1 MGANS
6 DGALAWGQH
15 IIKLSYHNV
24 HIMSP
29 DLSKHTIAMKEEI
42 LRAFKQPIE
51 DPNAVQ
57 LYTCYAALALSKQLD
72 ALTTTDDEHFT
83 THLEACTIY
92 MSVILNYMK
101 LKDIQL
107 VPKRLLLIPIKKFL
121 GDSCSMPRKEFL
133 EVGNLMKSVLEKV
146 YPLNAVDHEQH
157 WEEIGK
163 HMIYGDASYDIEEDA
178 KHVPVDKKELRKLNM
193 SLMSPK
199 FDFKLMDYKASLCCF
214 YGIQRDKFGKDC
226 NSCVHDATKK
236 QLFQSH
242 ALSFMVRSNAASI
255 LATACLE
262 LPLLSEYVAKYKD
275 ALEKRNFTFTSTV
288 NEANQTK
295 NSFASLAEEI
305 TFVLNLLSTPDI
317 FEPLSLE
324 VIEKLS
330 LLSMSCL
337 VCALNTAQICSL
349 SGITTVLP
357 KSNSNSNVSGLNES
371 TVSTPTREVD
381 SLLEQHALCIVEKC
395 IELFDCTYSILKSSY
410 RIFPSAVENHF
421 FLGAWVLFTGL
432 HSCLNK
438 EEKTKT
444 ATTPATT
451 SSPNKL
457 TRGLSQKLLLNFNNL
472 FVSLCSHAL
481 NIFDVLVSDASFMY
495 SSDKIST
502 LDPVNVPFREDITL
516 NILEASL
523 NPINRIDVLLS
534 QMPFMQFLLN
544 LAFLSYKKSLL
555 VKKLSKSTPSSVSKQ
570 AYFLEE
576 LSDESVIEEDEDSEP
591 ILGQW
596 FEETIANLS
605 EDTAKKSQ
613 DEKSAGP
620 KERERDTSS
629 SGCKKY
635 FGTQILDKAEPVQY
649 TLLATQI
656 IKSLMKNFSPTLVPV
671 LIQYEADYY
680 STQTVTLAAFINSLD
695 RDLWTNEP
703 EAKAKDSSPTND
715 DEKASVESLFSE
727 DFYLSHTL
735 KTYVDYLMT
744 MRIIKGNQEAQFLA
758 QLNVLPSDSGPWPL
772 VNYRR
777 ALCIL
782 LQSLLLKDN
791 DSKQV
796 DILLILR
803 RVISTLTNNALAK
816 YTAPNAA
823 VEIED
828 LNFEHALFLL
838 YIFHLLDLMYRKAIF
853 LELASSIVQVGQ
865 AMDFSVE
872 TVNESQLFSIC
883 RLLQLFDYMLKHL
896 YDPPPRV
903 LQLMNDFLLNHDILK
918 TYQSSSPRHVS
929 PCINEDLLKLSA
941 EYSPDHFVQY
951 GFKTAP
957 KVESKFYVL
966 AVDTT
971 GPKET
976 PKLDGL
982 ACSFLLGNSGKV
994 AYKDII
1000 DSLLFLTEVNE
1011 LLNPI
1016 IRENETK
1023 RSSHTLA
1030 IEYCFSFAWKLL
1042 MALPPS
1048 VDHLTEV
1055 TRPHYKAVD
1064 NLSTLY
1070 YLIWGARAALPN
1082 YHRWLCELTRRVSED
1097 AHKEMYAAILN
1108 QFAVQFNSA
1117 KFIFEVARTIVP
1129 EFTNFEA
1136 DKTGNANCLNLILPA
1151 NTFPPLNKII
1161 LLDGIFHRLQASMVF
1176 VQQTVDASKSSKT
1189 SSSSLSD
1196 SSGGS
1201 KFSTDSSS
1209 SIESFVSSPA
1219 SQTSSSESLYARPLA
1234 KDNEENTE
1242 AGLLEKLIAQNGF
1255 LAVATSLF
1263 QRIFLLSS
1271 STILHDIKEN
1281 APSQSTIPMTEND
1294 LLALRN
1300 IIPVATNRHTARYL
1314 NQLSPEFYTKLTE
1327 PVKKVLETWSGVEI
1341 FKPRESK
1348 SYSHVEQVF
1357 EDNIA
1362 AQIQLHV
1369 SQIPNLGAGYKIIP
1383 SLKYF
1388 LHTLIT
1394 FIGEFAL
1401 ACPAENFT
1409 KTLKEDIISLFLPLS
1424 YDACSGQLEQVSKL
1438 YIERVATN
1446 VTKEGHQYHSHLIY
1460 AKHLYRLIVNR
1471 AYETKSNISAIID
1484 EQIFLYSLDW
1494 FRSMVLVS
1502 EPSKLMALGR
1512 FFLTEQDNDI
1522 LSIAFS
1528 INSPAFA
1535 NKPTYIH
1542 RVILFL
1548 NQIFNLAEDIPNER
1562 TIYELCFSICHL
1574 TLDSDN
1580 CGPFL
1585 KQIMTNFPVKSKD
1598 SEETGKLAPLGA
1610 QTTPIITLGISSSNS
1625 ATTVATNETED
1636 KKNDNTENAVTPAVP
1651 STSET
1656 SVNTHIVGDDSSE
1669 NVKFLRNMVHYMIK
1683 YKLHDEALC
1692 LLENLIPLTQLTNKD
1707 PQTIQFPELIS
1718 LLSKLA
1724 DFVDGRGHQLLFE
1737 ASVKWLESIKASLT
1751 ADPGFKSIALGN
1763 DAELNSVI
1771 LDNISYLL
1779 IYMSEFIVAL
1789 FPKGM
1794 SKSLTEY
1801 VGESEAFPPPLDLDI
1816 EWNDDVTHEDD
1827 EDSGGDESDED
1838 SLCNKLCTYTI
1849 TQKEFMNQHWYH
1861 CHTCKM
1867 IDGVGVCSVC
1877 AQVCHKNHDI
1887 TYSKFGNFFCDCGAK
1902 ENGQCMALTKR
1913 NPQENSAAITSNS
1926 LSHQETSTIPSSLRQ
1941 RSSFEPILN
1950 NPHYLCYDE
1959 NYYGYNQIKIDNLRE
1974 KLEPISPNIL
1984 NKIWDILPH
1993 ILEVFRE
2000 MKPALKAGIAKTSP
2014 VGVFDRVSHVMFQ
2027 LQNMQHKFVENT
2039 DNLMVP
2045 VMGSQEGAFENVR
2058 MNLNGDQGQIIRQ
2071 LISNNSIR
2079 RTCMCILSSPQSKR
2093 QHLVAVSHEKGK
2105 ITLLQL
2111 SGLLKQI
2118 DSSKRKLTLIKLASV
2133 SLPITILSVEANPSN
2148 EELLAVCGL
2157 KECIVFSFTSGMS
2170 QATDTITINPHCET
2184 SNYIIKALWIPGR
2197 QSTLAIVTALNI
2209 KIYQL
2214 DKDVTHPYLY
2224 FVLPNGKVRDATFVC
2239 EDNGACA
2246 ILIMSSIGVI
2256 YTQNLHEVMPYS
2268 SENSAEQQFYVT
2280 QTMNTLLDDIADDL
2294 GAMNCGGVSIY
2305 FSHTLR
2311 LLFFSYSNGKSYLAP
2326 IPQGQPVET
2335 AVSQPTLL
2343 IIGSAR
2349 LAGTPISKGNGQ
2361 PLYQW
2366 MEVPNHPGLIFAM
2379 MQCNTPVALTIKPH
2393 IVKVQEI
2400 KLHPFGSKS
2409 KFLDMVAIKHNSRTT
2424 LILLC
2429 EDGSLRIYNDNPAET
2444 NFWLGPELKATSNH
2458 TIPKPLKRKKTT
2470 KSAKSTGTS
2479 PIFPVDFF
2487 EHCTLLS
2494 DVEFGGKDLLQLYN
2508 AAQVKTRFNT
2518 TGLYVV
2524 ISKAVP
2530 PISIEIKNN
2539 DSSMVITGLRVLV
2552 GSHDPTKTPRF
2563 IEVFNR
2569 NITVSSQRNRW
2580 YNIPL
2585 TREESLQSDKSFT
2598 LKFGCSGDIHGIQ
2611 VIDSITVYGKS
2622 KDQFGW
2628 PDEAEDVTSINTNAI
2643 VPTAAN
2649 DSNSFLL
2656 KMNRVEKVMGNILH
2670 IIDVTL
2676 KLKSQLSPV
2685 DETPDS
2691 HMTQL
2696 MEQISKHASETM
2708 IMPVSASLVLRAK
2721 SLLSCVHTSR
2731 VAYYNFM
2738 DENMLVYAY
2747 DRLNAYNLDQSLDI
2761 DSEEFFRVLLMIRSI
2776 AIHRMHNLSLYG
2788 NCIPGDTIQRGTKVC
2803 VQQLLD
2809 AMWYFLKVRPKNPAI
2824 SSVVV
2829 KDLTHVESVIHAM
2842 VDVLQQ
2848 LLMSDN
2854 VDDVVSL
2861 VSTAYSNLLLTQDVQ
2876 LSSTAK
2882 QAIIRVLRPRF
2893 KKRRVFIPTP
2903 PVTTQSVTPS
2913 VPVTQQ
2919 PPPPPPEEEQGLAHY
2934 DIDAVEPIGLLNP
2947 SNVEALI
2954 NAGNLPP
2961 LIDIP
2966 PDADD
2971 EAMVELAIALSLQE
2985 VQQELSQVNSAFLQD
3000 LRDDNQQ
3007 RRSAVQAELQ
3017 SMNESLQALSS
3028 QSLNRSGVS
3037 TLHNYSHYSDTTA
3050 SPGGSD
3056 DDEGSTA
3063 ATDGSTLRTS
3073 PAEQVGSAGSESGGS
3088 GADSIT
3094 GEQNVSGRS
3103 SAYGDTPQEQQTAQ
3117 TTKGETGTV
3126 GGPSASVTTLVA
3138 TDTDPDN
3145 EPENETI
3152 VKKLHTWRIAILNK
3166 FLDLI
3171 PKLKDYSGVQ
3181 VIPFLQVVL
3190 MLASDLDCEDAQDKA
3205 VLDEFI
3211 TRCISE
3217 VSDMV
3222 LTQDLDM
3229 LSDIVTPSMKN
3240 ERESLLVLLRFLS
3253 VLMMRSKNKSGN
3265 DTAMMTA
3272 AKLYKQGFLALS
3284 KHQLSDLL
3292 RYWRE
3297 KESEEKDTPVKTVL
3311 KPRSMQPLPD
3321 FTPFFLKTYVKN
3333 HTNDIFESYPDLLT
3347 EILVRLTYQILKH
3360 TNAHNALDSS
3370 KNSWYYLLCEY
3381 MMIQH
3386 TQIRRQVRK
3395 LLLFICSTKEKYR
3408 RYRDFHALES
3418 HMKAIREI
3426 ISRNHRGY
3434 EDTVELVEHLKGCA
3448 DVSSNRV
3455 ANWQRYCISD
3465 PTVLEFFFKYSIGL
3479 DEPIAHFILN
3489 LILAAIL
3496 DEKDKDALT
3505 REKAAAAANNIN
3517 IKDKEGIV
3525 QITVVSAAALPST
3538 SAATTSTAKDGTES
3552 STDPILSVDLVKQVH
3567 KVIGIEVL
3575 WAFIKTF
3582 LLESNNVSIRW
3593 QCHSLAIALY
3603 QNCDKMDQENML
3615 DLLWSLWP
3623 SLHGYGRKAAQFTD
3637 ILSFFTMQYIGDDNN
3652 DAERSLEFVTNAVE
3666 SLRKTNKLLA
3676 NHPNNYVY
3684 SQLSK
3689 FMELEGFYLET
3700 SPCPVCNN
3708 PEISFSNI
3716 KLSAVK
3722 IDSKFTTNTQ
3732 IVKLVGSH
3740 TISKIS
3746 LRIADL
3752 KRTKM
3757 VKTINIFYNNKSV
3770 QAVIELKNRTTN
3782 WNKAKRVTL
3791 ESGQTEVK
3799 IEFPLPIVACNLMIE
3814 YHEFFENMQANS
3826 ENLQCPRCSATVP
3839 ANPGVC
3845 SNCGENA
3852 FQCHK
3857 CRAINYDEKDP
3868 FLCHAC
3874 GFCKYAKFDYVITAR
3889 PCCTVDAITN
3899 DEERAK
3905 AISTIN
3911 SQLDKANLC
3920 YRQLTNLKP
3929 ALVSL
3934 LTRIEDRVYTTPPED
3949 INQINS
3955 VTASVVAAAAAAG
3968 NTQAHVINVTNVNKV
3983 IQVLAH
3989 RYSQDCKNA
3998 FEELSR
4004 TLQQVLASR
4013 KELLK
4018 YDKITV
4024 GKGSSSDVLDIF
4036 CNVPDLTGQC
4046 YACCFAVAEHCL
4058 SLVRALTNIK
4068 IARKYMRDLNLVDEL
4083 MEHSLKHGTSDN
4095 QFDVKHIVCYLVC
4108 DDPVATLEL
4117 CENITQQVLLTI
4129 KLRLNTPLRNE
4140 LAVLCSLKDWN
4151 EQCSEIKVRCVLMLF
4166 FMLLNE
4172 EPESLIGMEHHL
4184 QNVLDIIHNLVYPDV
4199 NPNRS
4204 THEVLGNKTSLKGIL
4219 QVGAS
4224 CEVDFARWLHNDPYY
4239 DYNTWVKRC
4248 PYKVVQPLPSTPTE
4262 IHVYYLS
4269 EKYWRLWRR
4278 KTAERKN
4285 PLCSQLGLRFPDPNW
4300 LKQLLFNPLSPQL
4313 RETACSLIKI
4323 FCMATDKKKEIL
4335 DMLIGYLDELT
4346 NFGDAAIEYLVLM
4359 EYFVVSHWRIYMA
4372 VKGVLLKLADLFTFE
4387 VEILLGLEET
4397 TLYFDLAQGLVL
4409 HRLTEMV
4416 ASFLEEESV
4425 KNKFKGRLVAAVLNG
4440 YLNLRRLVVQR
4451 TNHVDKAQEKLLELL
4466 EEMTSGTEEET
4477 KSFMSICIETVRNCS
4492 TNDIRTPVFVFERL
4506 CSIIHPEDSEVGEF
4520 LMTIEKDSQ
4529 QEDFLQGRMLG
4540 NPYKSSEPGL
4550 GPLMRDIKNKICQD
4564 CELVALLDDDNGMEL
4579 LVNNKIVSLDLPVAQ
4594 VFRKV
4599 WAGDGGDGDVMRIIY
4614 RMRGLLGDATEEFIE
4629 NLDPKNEEEVNNEQV
4644 YRMANVMAE
4653 CGGIEIIVEQ
4663 LSRISDLNRD
4673 RQLLQVILKLLRL
4686 CVKVKS
4692 NQAVLAKPELNA
4704 MGVLLGVLQLCLKVA
4719 GEYTVLTE
4727 QLLEIMESTISKVA
4741 LETPDKFAEFSKTFG
4756 GLDHVD
4762 SLLQWI
4768 TMVGIKPNIMKN
4780 LNRVIAALT
4789 YGNKEKMSLLT
4800 EYFIPDLDFEKFDQN
4815 HSSEESRLMN
4825 IFCSLTA
4832 GIDRTPLGN
4841 TLKDHIV
4848 SLGVVEKATQYILAR
4863 APMKSPCISFSQP
4876 DQDDWKDFIT
4886 KPALKYVLYL
4896 LTGLSYDHEPTQTA
4910 VADRCIPVIHRL
4922 EQVSSDE
4929 HVGTMAENLLEA
4941 LSTNPTVADQ
4951 VQCVRERTKAKKKR
4965 LALAAREKQLGALGM
4980 KSNEKGQVVTAQASS
4995 LMQQLEDLGE
5005 ETGLVCV
5012 ICREGY
5018 KYQPGKVLG
5027 IYTFTKRCNV
5037 EEFESKTRKTV
5048 GYSTVTHFNVVHTD
5062 CHMAAVR
5069 LARTRE
5075 EWESAALQN
5084 ANTKCNGILPL
5095 WGPQVPESLFASSLA
5110 RHNSYL
5116 QECTG
5121 HRDILYGPTIHD
5133 LKLLL
5138 LRFANEK
5145 SFHEDAG
5152 GGGPQSNM
5160 HLIPYLI
5167 HMALYVINTT
5177 RSFKR
5182 EDQNLSTYLETNA
5195 TDKLVDSCYEADGPH
5210 YYAVLSLAIHS
5221 HSKWRKHRSQHL
5233 RRLLLIAHVRNI
5245 HHSQPMSRTFSAEE
5259 KNVKAWK
5266 VYRSAAIFFALI
5278 DQIYSVAFGNVA
5290 EGLDDL
5296 WPTGLADY
5304 IRNNDEPLLKAS
5316 EELMNV
5322 YSSKLLP
5329 LSSLETFC
5337 AFIDP
5342 EKKDIP
5348 DPDAFMTQLLRPL

>member
-1 MGANS
+1 MGTNS
-6 DGALAWGQH
+6 DGAMAWRH
-15 IIKLSYHNV
+15 HVLEFPWYHSHDNTCE
-24 HIMSP
+24 
-29 DLSKHTIAMKEEI
+29 LSKHALSMKDEM
-42 LRAFKQPIE
+42 LKAFKEPIQ
-51 DPNAVQ
+51 DPNAIQ
-57 LYTCYAALALSKQLD
+57 LYTSFSALALNKQVDVFSSTDDDHFSLHLD
-72 ALTTTDDEHFT
+72 ACTT
-83 THLEACTIY
+83 Y
-92 MSVILNYMK
+92 MTVILNYMK
-101 LKDIQL
+101 LKDVQL
-107 VPKRLLLIPIKKFL
+107 VPKRLLILPIRKFL
-121 GDSCSMPRKEFL
+121 YDTSFMSRKDSL
-133 EVGNLMKSVLEKV
+133 ELGNLMKSALDKV
-146 YPLNAVDHEQH
+146 YPMSSVEQEKS

-163 HMIYGDASYDIEEDA
+163 HMIYGDNETEEDS
-178 KHVPVDKKELRKLNM
+178 KHVSLDKKELRKLNK
-193 SLMSPK
+193 SLMKPK
-199 FDFKLMDYKASLCCF
+199 YDFKFMDHKASLMCF
-214 YGIQRDKFGKDC
+214 YGINREKSLKTP
-226 NSCVHDATKK
+226 SHDIHQASKK
-236 QLFQSH
+236 QLFQSN
-242 ALSFMVRSNAASI
+242 ALSFMLRSNAASI
-255 LATACLE
+255 LAGACLD
-262 LPLLSEYVAKYKD
+262 LPLLSEYVS
-275 ALEKRNFTFTSTV
+275 NF
-288 NEANQTK
+288 A
-295 NSFASLAEEI
+295 ALAEEL
-305 TFVLNLLSTPDI
+305 TFVLNLFSTQDI

-330 LLSMSCL
+330 LVSMACL
-337 VCALNTAQICSL
+337 YCALNTAQVCSL
-349 SGITTVLP
+349 SGVTTVIP
-357 KSNSNSNVSGLNES
+357 KSNSNTNVSGLNE
-371 TVSTPTREVD
+371 TAVSTPNRD
-381 SLLEQHALCIVEKC
+381 SDSVFEQHALTIVEKST
-395 IELFDCTYSILKSSY
+395 ELFDCTYGILKSSY
-410 RIFPSAVENHF
+410 RIFQSAIENHF

-432 HSCLNK
+432 HTCLNK
-438 EEKTKT
+438 EEKPK
-444 ATTPATT
+444 
-451 SSPNKL
+451 SPNKL
-457 TRGLSQKLLLNFNNL
+457 VRGLSQKLLLNFNNL
-472 FVSLCSHAL
+472 FVALASHSLY
-481 NIFDVLVSDASFMY
+481 IFDVLVSDASFTY
-495 SSDKIST
+495 SSEKIAEILEQNS
-502 LDPVNVPFREDITL
+502 DPSKVPFSDEVPL
-516 NILEASL
+516 CILEKSL
-523 NPINRIDVLLS
+523 NPINRINIILS
-534 QMPFMQFLLN
+534 QIPFMQFLLD

-555 VKKLSKSTPSSVSKQ
+555 VKKLSKSSSSSKQ
-570 AYFLEE
+570 NYYLAE

-605 EDTAKKSQ
+605 EDTGKKSG
-613 DEKSAGP
+613 DDKSSGP
-620 KERERDTSS
+620 KERERDTTS
-629 SGCKKY
+629 SGSKKY
-635 FGTQILDKAEPVQY
+635 FGTYIHDKGEPVQY
-649 TLLATQI
+649 TLLAIQI
-656 IKSLMKNFSPTLVPV
+656 LKSLMKNFSPTTVPL
-671 LIQYEADYY
+671 LIQYEAEYF
-680 STQTVTLAAFINSLD
+680 SSNTATLAAFINSLD
-695 RDLWTNEP
+695 RDSWLNEP
-703 EAKAKDSSPTND
+703 EMKANSSSGLSD
-715 DEKASVESLFSE
+715 DEKTSMDSLGSD

-744 MRIIKGNQEAQFLA
+744 TRIIKGNQEGQFLA
-758 QLNVLPSDSGPWPL
+758 QLNVLPNDSGPWPL

-791 DSKQV
+791 ETKQV

-803 RVISTLTNNALAK
+803 RVITTLTDNALNK
-816 YTAPNAA
+816 YTSQH
-823 VEIED
+823 ELEYED
-828 LNFEHALFLL
+828 LNFEHSLFLI
-838 YIFHLLDLMYRKAIF
+838 YIFHLLDLMYRKSIF
-853 LELASSIVQVGQ
+853 LDLATSIVKVAQTI
-865 AMDFSVE
+865 DFAVE
-872 TVNESQLFSIC
+872 TVSEAQLFSIC

-896 YDPPPRV
+896 YDPPARII
-903 LQLMNDFLLNHDILK
+903 QLMNDFLLNHDKIK
-918 TYQSSSPRHVS
+918 TYHSATG
-929 PCINEDLLKLSA
+929 INEEL
-941 EYSPDHFVQY
+941 
-951 GFKTAP
+951 P

-966 AVDTT
+966 ALDTT
-971 GPKET
+971 GPRET

-982 ACSFLLGNSGKV
+982 ACSFLLGNSAKV
-994 AYKDII
+994 LYKDII
-1000 DSLLFLTEVNE
+1000 DSLFFLVEVND
-1011 LLNPI
+1011 LLTPI
-1016 IRENETK
+1016 IRDNAAM
-1023 RSSHTLA
+1023 SSNHTMA

-1048 VDHLTEV
+1048 IDHLVEV
-1055 TRPHYKAVD
+1055 TRPSFTPPQ

-1070 YLIWGARAALPN
+1070 YLIWGARASLPN
-1082 YHRWLCELTRRVSED
+1082 YKCWLCEMTRRVNEES
-1097 AHKEMYAAILN
+1097 HKEMYAAILT
-1108 QFAVQFNSA
+1108 QFATQFNDP
-1117 KFIFEVARTIVP
+1117 KFIFELSRSIVP
-1129 EFTNFEA
+1129 VFDTFET
-1136 DKTGNANCLNLILPA
+1136 DKSIDAVNLILPT
-1151 NTFPPLNKII
+1151 NTFPPLNKVI
-1161 LLDGIFHRLQASMVF
+1161 LLDGIFHRLQASMLF
-1176 VQQTVDASKSSKT
+1176 VEQMIEVNKVNKSS
-1189 SSSSLSD
+1189 SNLSD
-1196 SSGGS
+1196 SSG
-1201 KFSTDSSS
+1201 KFSSDNESSDSSS
-1209 SIESFVSSPA
+1209 VEN
-1219 SQTSSSESLYARPLA
+1219 YAKPLPP
-1234 KDNEENTE
+1234 DEDPNS
-1242 AGLLEKLIAQNGF
+1242 GLIEKLVADQGF
-1255 LAVATSLF
+1255 LSVVTKLF
-1263 QRIFLLSS
+1263 QRMFLLCS
-1271 STILHDIKEN
+1271 STILHDIQDT
-1281 APSQSTIPMTEND
+1281 APSYTDND

-1314 NQLSPEFYTKLTE
+1314 NQVSAEFYAKLPDT
-1327 PVKKVLETWSGVEI
+1327 VKKVIEKWSSVEI
-1341 FKPRESK
+1341 YKPREVK
-1348 SYSHVEQVF
+1348 TYKHIGQVF
-1357 EDNIA
+1357 EDNIM
-1362 AQIQLHV
+1362 AQIQLHM
-1369 SQIPNLGAGYKIIP
+1369 SQVPQLGICYKIIP
-1383 SLKYF
+1383 SLKSLLY
-1388 LHTLIT
+1388 TLIT

-1401 ACPAENFT
+1401 ACPSESLKKF
-1409 KTLKEDIISLFLPLS
+1409 LKEDIISLFLPLS

-1438 YIERVATN
+1438 YIDRVATN

-1460 AKHLYRLIVNR
+1460 AKHLYRLIVNH
-1471 AYETKSNISAIID
+1471 AYETKPDGMGDTTGHID

-1502 EPSKLMALGR
+1502 ESSKLMALER
-1512 FFLTEQDNDI
+1512 FFLTEQDKHI

-1528 INSPAFA
+1528 INSPTLA
-1535 NKPTYIH
+1535 NKPAYTN

-1548 NQIFNLAEDIPNER
+1548 NQIFCLAEDIPNEQ
-1562 TIYELCFSICHL
+1562 TMYELCFSICHL
-1574 TLDSDN
+1574 TLDSEN
-1580 CGPFL
+1580 CAPFL
-1585 KQIMTNFPVKSKD
+1585 KQIMTNFPSKSKD
-1598 SEETGKLAPLGA
+1598 VDEAAKQSALGA
-1610 QTTPIITLGISSSNS
+1610 QTTPIITLGISSSN
-1625 ATTVATNETED
+1625 TTTTSSNEADD
-1636 KKNDNTENAVTPAVP
+1636 KKNENVESTTAVVP
-1651 STSET
+1651 TVSDTSIQTRIIGEEST
-1656 SVNTHIVGDDSSE
+1656 E

-1683 YKLHDEALC
+1683 YKLHNEALC
-1692 LLENLIPLTQLTNKD
+1692 LLEHLIPLTHLTNKD

-1737 ASVKWLESIKASLT
+1737 AATKWLQSIKDSLT
-1751 ADPGFKSIALGN
+1751 ADPGFKSIAQGN

-1789 FPKGM
+1789 FPKGLN
-1794 SKSLTEY
+1794 KSLAEC

-1816 EWNDDVTHEDD
+1816 EWNDDVTHDDD
-1827 EDSGGDESDED
+1827 EDSAGDESDED

-1902 ENGQCMALTKR
+1902 ENGQCLALTKR
-1913 NPQENSAAITSNS
+1913 NPQESSAAMSSAS
-1926 LSHQETSTIPSSLRQ
+1926 LSHQESSSMPSSLRQ
-1941 RSSFEPILN
+1941 RSSFEPILSN
-1950 NPHYLCYDE
+1950 SYHYMYDD
-1959 NYYGYNQIKIDNLRE
+1959 NYYGYNQIKIENLRE
-1974 KLEPISPNIL
+1974 KLGPVSPNIFDR
-1984 NKIWDILPH
+1984 IWEILPP
-1993 ILEVFRE
+1993 ILEVFKE
-2000 MKPALKAGIAKTSP
+2000 MTPALKAGIAKTSP
-2014 VGVFDRVSHVMFQ
+2014 VGVFDRVSHGLFQ

-2058 MNLNGDQGQIIRQ
+2058 MNLNGDQGQTIRQ

-2133 SLPITILSVEANPSN
+2133 SLPITILSVEANPCN

-2170 QATDTITINPHCET
+2170 QATDSITINPHCET

-2214 DKDVTHPYLY
+2214 DKDVVHPYLY
-2224 FVLPNGKVRDATFVC
+2224 FVLPTGKIRDATFVC

-2343 IIGSAR
+2343 IIGSSR

-2409 KFLDMVAIKHNSRTT
+2409 KFLDMVAINHNNRTT

-2458 TIPKPLKRKKTT
+2458 TIPKPLKRKKT
-2470 KSAKSTGTS
+2470 AKSSKPSGSS
-2479 PIFPVDFF
+2479 PIFPIDFF
-2487 EHCTLLS
+2487 EHCTLLG
-2494 DVEFGGKDLLQLYN
+2494 DVEFSGKDLLQLYN

-2530 PISIEIKNN
+2530 PITIEIKNS
-2539 DSSMVITGLRVLV
+2539 DSSMVITGVRVLL
-2552 GSHDPTKTPRF
+2552 GAHDPTKSPRF
-2563 IEVFNR
+2563 IEVYNR
-2569 NITVSSQRNRW
+2569 TITVTSQRNRW

-2585 TREESLQSDKSFT
+2585 TREESLQSDKSLT

-2611 VIDSITVYGKS
+2611 IIDSITVYGKS

-2628 PDEAEDVTSINTNAI
+2628 PDEAEDVTSINANAI
-2643 VPTAAN
+2643 VPTASS

-2676 KLKSQLSPV
+2676 KLKSQMSSAEEESSSV
-2685 DETPDS
+2685 S
-2691 HMTQL
+2691 QL
-2696 MEQISKHASETM
+2696 KSVISDHASEIM
-2708 IMPVSASLVLRAK
+2708 VMPVSASLVLRAK
-2721 SLLSCVHTSR
+2721 SLLACVHTSR
-2731 VAYYNFM
+2731 VSYYNFI
-2738 DENMLVYAY
+2738 DEIMLKYAY
-2747 DRLNAYNLDQSLDI
+2747 EKLNTFNLDGSIGI
-2761 DSEEFFRVLLMIRSI
+2761 DSEEFFRILLMVRSI
-2776 AIHRMHNLSLYG
+2776 AIHRMHHLSLYG
-2788 NCIPGDTIQRGTKVC
+2788 SHVTPGRWNQVGTKGC
-2803 VQQLLD
+2803 VLQLLD
-2809 AMWYFLKVRPKNPAI
+2809 TMWFFLKARPKNPAI

-2829 KDLTHVESVIHAM
+2829 RGLTHVESVIHAM

-2854 VDDVVSL
+2854 VEDVVKV
-2861 VSTAYSNLLLTQDVQ
+2861 VSTAYSDLLLTQDVQ

-2903 PVTTQSVTPS
+2903 PVCTHTPS
-2913 VPVTQQ
+2913 ADKSRPVSQ
-2919 PPPPPPEEEQGLAHY
+2919 PSQEEVSESESGLAHY
-2934 DIDAVEPIGLLNP
+2934 DIDAVEPISLLGPDMSAGNDV
-2947 SNVEALI
+2947 SVNVEALLG
-2954 NAGNLPP
+2954 AGNFPP

-2985 VQQELSQVNSAFLQD
+2985 VQQELQEAQQA
-3000 LRDDNQQ
+3000 RDESQQ
-3007 RRSAVQAELQ
+3007 RRNVVQAELQ

-3037 TLHNYSHYSDTTA
+3037 NLTNSLHNYSHYSDTTA

-3103 SAYGDTPQEQQTAQ
+3103 SAYGDTPQDQNSQAP
-3117 TTKGETGTV
+3117 KGEGRGEGAST
-3126 GGPSASVTTLVA
+3126 SAAALVTTDV
-3138 TDTDPDN
+3138 DIDN

-3205 VLDEFI
+3205 VLEEFI
-3211 TRCISE
+3211 TRCITE

-3222 LTQDLDM
+3222 ASQDLDM

-3272 AKLYKQGFLALS
+3272 TKLYRQGFLSLS

-3297 KESEEKDTPVKTVL
+3297 KESEEKDTPVKNVL

-3321 FTPFFLKTYVKN
+3321 FTPFFLKSYVKN

-3426 ISRNHRGY
+3426 ITRNRRGY

-3448 DVSSNRV
+3448 DVSTNRV
-3455 ANWQRYCISD
+3455 ANWQRYCTSD
-3465 PTVLEFFFKYSIGL
+3465 PSVLEFFFAHSIGL
-3479 DEPIAHFILN
+3479 DEPIAHFVLN
-3489 LILAAIL
+3489 LILAAVI
-3496 DEKDKDALT
+3496 DEKDKDALNK
-3505 REKAAAAANNIN
+3505 EKASASN
-3517 IKDKEGIV
+3517 IKEKEGTV
-3525 QITVVSAAALPST
+3525 QITVVSAPTPSPSPST
-3538 SAATTSTAKDGTES
+3538 STPPAPPSKEGAES
-3552 STDPILSVDLVKQVH
+3552 DVNLSVELVKQIH

-3603 QNCDKMDQENML
+3603 QNCDTIDQENML

-3623 SLHGYGRKAAQFTD
+3623 SLHAYGRKAAQFTD
-3637 ILSFFTMQYIGDDNN
+3637 ILSYFTMQYIRNEDN
-3652 DAERSLEFVTNAVE
+3652 DPARSLEFVTNAVE
-3666 SLRKTNKLLA
+3666 SLRKQNQLLA
-3676 NHPNNYVY
+3676 NHPNNYIY
-3684 SQLSK
+3684 SQLSR

-3700 SPCPVCNN
+3700 NPCPVCNN
-3708 PEISFSNI
+3708 PEISFTNI

-3757 VKTINIFYNNKSV
+3757 VKTINIYYNNKSV
-3770 QAVIELKNRTTN
+3770 QAVIELKNRTTT

-3814 YHEFFENMQANS
+3814 YHEFYENMQANS

-3905 AISTIN
+3905 AITTIN

-3934 LTRIEDRVYTTPPED
+3934 LTRVEDRVYSTPPED

-3968 NTQAHVINVTNVNKV
+3968 NTQSHIINVTSVNKV

-3989 RYSQDCKNA
+3989 RYSVDCKNA

-4018 YDKITV
+4018 YDKLTV
-4024 GKGSSSDVLDIF
+4024 GKGNTSEVLDIF
-4036 CNVPDLTGQC
+4036 YNVPQLTGQC
-4046 YACCFAVAEHCL
+4046 YACCFAVSEHCL
-4058 SLVRALTNIK
+4058 TLIRALTNIRL
-4068 IARKYMRDLNLVDEL
+4068 ARKYMRDLNVVQEL
-4083 MEHSLKHGTSDN
+4083 MDHSLKHGTSEN
-4095 QFDVKHIVCYLVC
+4095 QFDVKQIICYLVC
-4108 DDPVATLEL
+4108 DDPVATSEL
-4117 CENITQQVLLTI
+4117 CDNITQQVLLTI
-4129 KLRLNTPLRNE
+4129 KLKLNTPLRNE
-4140 LAVLCSLKDWN
+4140 LAVLSALKDWN
-4151 EQCSEIKVRCVLMLF
+4151 EECSEIKVRCVLMLF
-4166 FMLLNE
+4166 FVLLNE
-4172 EPESLIGMEHHL
+4172 EPESLISIEHYL

-4199 NPNRS
+4199 NYPNRS
-4204 THEVLGNKTSLKGIL
+4204 THEVLGSKGSPKGML
-4219 QVGAS
+4219 QVGTA
-4224 CEVDFARWLHNDPYY
+4224 CEIDFVRWLQNDP
-4239 DYNTWVKRC
+4239 DYHYQSWVKRC
-4248 PYKVVQPLPSTPTE
+4248 PYKVMLPLPSTPSE
-4262 IHVYYLS
+4262 VHVLYIQ
-4269 EKYWRLWRR
+4269 EKYWRLWRKR
-4278 KTAERKN
+4278 IIERKN
-4285 PLCSQLGLRFPDPNW
+4285 PFCSQLAFKFPDPNW
-4300 LKQLLFNPLSPQL
+4300 LKQLLFNPHSPQL
-4313 RETACSLIKI
+4313 RETACSLVKI
-4323 FCMATDKKKEIL
+4323 FCMATDKKKDIL
-4335 DMLIGYLDELT
+4335 DMLIGFLDELT
-4346 NFGDAAIEYLVLM
+4346 ELGDSAIEYLVLM

-4372 VKGVLLKLADLFTFE
+4372 VKGVLTKLADLFTYE
-4387 VEILLGLEET
+4387 VEILHGLEET
-4397 TLYFDLAQGLVL
+4397 TLYFDLTQGLVL
-4409 HRLTEMV
+4409 HRLTEIV
-4416 ASFLEEESV
+4416 ACFLEEESV

-4440 YLNLRRLVVQR
+4440 YLSLRRLVVQR

-4520 LMTIEKDSQ
+4520 LMTLEKDSQ

-4540 NPYKSSEPGL
+4540 NPYKSTEPGL

-4579 LVNNKIVSLDLPVAQ
+4579 LVNNKIISLDLPVTQ
-4594 VFRKV
+4594 VYRKV
-4599 WAGDGGDGDVMRIIY
+4599 WAGDGGDGDVMRIVY

-4629 NLDPKNEEEVNNEQV
+4629 NLDPKKEEEVNNEQV

-4653 CGGIEIIVEQ
+4653 CGGIDIIVEQ
-4663 LSRISDLNRD
+4663 LARISDLNRD

-4719 GEYTVLTE
+4719 GEYSVLTE

-4741 LETPDKFAEFSKTFG
+4741 LETPEHFAEFSKTFG
-4756 GLDHVD
+4756 GLDHVA

-4825 IFCSLTA
+4825 IFCSMTA

-4848 SLGVVEKATQYILAR
+4848 SLGVVEKATQYILSH

-4876 DQDDWKDFIT
+4876 DQDDWKDFIS

-4951 VQCVRERTKAKKKR
+4951 VQCV
-4965 LALAAREKQLGALGM
+4965 
-4980 KSNEKGQVVTAQASS
+4980 TAQASS

-5018 KYQPGKVLG
+5018 KYQPNKVLG

-5037 EEFESKTRKTV
+5037 EEYESKTRKTV

-5182 EDQNLSTYLETNA
+5182 EDQNLSTYLETSS
-5195 TDKLVDSCYEADGPH
+5195 TDKLIDACYEAEGPH
-5210 YYAVLSLAIHS
+5210 YFAVLSLAIHS
-5221 HSKWRKHRSQHL
+5221 HSKWRKHRAQHL
-5233 RRLLLIAHVRNI
+5233 RRLLFTCHVRNV
-5245 HHSQPMSRTFSAEE
+5245 HHSLPMSRTFSAEE
-5259 KNVKAWK
+5259 KQVKAWK
-5266 VYRSAAIFFALI
+5266 VYRGTAIFFALI
-5278 DQIYSVAFGNVA
+5278 DQIYVIAFGNVP
-5290 EGLDDL
+5290 EGSDDQ
-5296 WPTGLADY
+5296 WPTALADY

-5316 EELMNV
+5316 EDVMSV
-5322 YSSKLLP
+5322 YSDKLLP
-5329 LSSLETFC
+5329 LNSLESFF

-5342 EKKDIP
+5342 EKKEISDI
-5348 DPDAFMTQLLRPL
+5348 DAFMTDLLRPL

>member
-1 MGANS
+1 MGTNS
-6 DGALAWGQH
+6 DGAMAWRH
-15 IIKLSYHNV
+15 HVLEFPWYHSHDNTCE
-24 HIMSP
+24 
-29 DLSKHTIAMKEEI
+29 LSKHALSMKDEM
-42 LRAFKQPIE
+42 LKAFKEPIQ
-51 DPNAVQ
+51 DPNAIQ
-57 LYTCYAALALSKQLD
+57 LYTSFSALALNKQVDVFSSTDDDHFSLHLD
-72 ALTTTDDEHFT
+72 ACTT
-83 THLEACTIY
+83 Y
-92 MSVILNYMK
+92 MTVILNYMK
-101 LKDIQL
+101 LKDVQL
-107 VPKRLLLIPIKKFL
+107 VPKRLLILPIRKFL
-121 GDSCSMPRKEFL
+121 YDTSFMSRKDSL
-133 EVGNLMKSVLEKV
+133 ELGNLMKSALDKV
-146 YPLNAVDHEQH
+146 YPMSSVEQEKS

-163 HMIYGDASYDIEEDA
+163 HMIYGDNETEEDS
-178 KHVPVDKKELRKLNM
+178 KHVSLDKKELRKLNK
-193 SLMSPK
+193 SLMKPK
-199 FDFKLMDYKASLCCF
+199 YDFKFMDHKASLMCF
-214 YGIQRDKFGKDC
+214 YGINREKSLKTP
-226 NSCVHDATKK
+226 SHDIHQASKK
-236 QLFQSH
+236 QLFQSN
-242 ALSFMVRSNAASI
+242 ALSFMLRSNAASI
-255 LATACLE
+255 LAGACLD
-262 LPLLSEYVAKYKD
+262 LPLLSEYVSKFKEAT
-275 ALEKRNFTFTSTV
+275 EKKTFSFASSL
-288 NEANQTK
+288 NEANQIK
-295 NSFASLAEEI
+295 NSFAALAEEL
-305 TFVLNLLSTPDI
+305 TFVLNLFSTQDI

-330 LLSMSCL
+330 LVSMACL
-337 VCALNTAQICSL
+337 YCALNTAQVCSL
-349 SGITTVLP
+349 SGVTTVIP
-357 KSNSNSNVSGLNES
+357 KSNSNTNVSGLNE
-371 TVSTPTREVD
+371 TAVSTPNRD
-381 SLLEQHALCIVEKC
+381 SDSVFEQHALTIVEKST
-395 IELFDCTYSILKSSY
+395 ELFDCTYGILKSSY
-410 RIFPSAVENHF
+410 RIFQSAIENHF

-432 HSCLNK
+432 HTCLNK
-438 EEKTKT
+438 EEKPK
-444 ATTPATT
+444 
-451 SSPNKL
+451 SPNKL
-457 TRGLSQKLLLNFNNL
+457 VRGLSQKLLLNFNNL
-472 FVSLCSHAL
+472 FVALASHSLY
-481 NIFDVLVSDASFMY
+481 IFDVLVSDASFTY
-495 SSDKIST
+495 SSEKIAEILEQNS
-502 LDPVNVPFREDITL
+502 DPSKVPFSDEVPL
-516 NILEASL
+516 CILEKSL
-523 NPINRIDVLLS
+523 NPINRINIILS
-534 QMPFMQFLLN
+534 QIPFMQFLLD

-555 VKKLSKSTPSSVSKQ
+555 VKKLSKSSSSSKQ
-570 AYFLEE
+570 NYYLAE

-605 EDTAKKSQ
+605 EDTGKKSG
-613 DEKSAGP
+613 DDKSSGP
-620 KERERDTSS
+620 KERERDTTS
-629 SGCKKY
+629 SGSKKY
-635 FGTQILDKAEPVQY
+635 FGTYIHDKGEPVQY
-649 TLLATQI
+649 TLLAIQI
-656 IKSLMKNFSPTLVPV
+656 LKSLMKNFSPTTVPL
-671 LIQYEADYY
+671 LIQYEAEYF
-680 STQTVTLAAFINSLD
+680 SSNTATLAAFINSLD
-695 RDLWTNEP
+695 RDSWLNEP
-703 EAKAKDSSPTND
+703 EMKANSSSGLSD
-715 DEKASVESLFSE
+715 DEKTSMDSLGSD

-744 MRIIKGNQEAQFLA
+744 TRIIKGNQEGQFLA
-758 QLNVLPSDSGPWPL
+758 QLNVLPNDSGPWPL

-791 DSKQV
+791 ETKQV

-803 RVISTLTNNALAK
+803 RVITTLTDNALNK
-816 YTAPNAA
+816 YTSQH
-823 VEIED
+823 ELEYED
-828 LNFEHALFLL
+828 LNFEHSLFLI
-838 YIFHLLDLMYRKAIF
+838 YIFHLLDLMYRKSIF
-853 LELASSIVQVGQ
+853 LDLATSIVKVAQTI
-865 AMDFSVE
+865 DFAVE
-872 TVNESQLFSIC
+872 TVSEAQLFSIC

-896 YDPPPRV
+896 YDPPARII
-903 LQLMNDFLLNHDILK
+903 QLMNDFLLNHDKIK
-918 TYQSSSPRHVS
+918 TYHSATG
-929 PCINEDLLKLSA
+929 INEEL
-941 EYSPDHFVQY
+941 
-951 GFKTAP
+951 P

-966 AVDTT
+966 ALDTT
-971 GPKET
+971 GPRET

-982 ACSFLLGNSGKV
+982 ACSFLLGNSAKV
-994 AYKDII
+994 LYKDII
-1000 DSLLFLTEVNE
+1000 DSLFFLVEVND
-1011 LLNPI
+1011 LLTPI
-1016 IRENETK
+1016 IRDNAAM
-1023 RSSHTLA
+1023 SSNHTMA

-1048 VDHLTEV
+1048 IDHLVEV
-1055 TRPHYKAVD
+1055 TRPSFTPPQ

-1070 YLIWGARAALPN
+1070 YLIWGARASLPN
-1082 YHRWLCELTRRVSED
+1082 YKCWLCEMTRRVNEES
-1097 AHKEMYAAILN
+1097 HKEMYAAILT
-1108 QFAVQFNSA
+1108 QFATQFNDP
-1117 KFIFEVARTIVP
+1117 KFIFELSRSIVP
-1129 EFTNFEA
+1129 VFDTFET
-1136 DKTGNANCLNLILPA
+1136 DKSIDAVNLILPT
-1151 NTFPPLNKII
+1151 NTFPPLNKVI
-1161 LLDGIFHRLQASMVF
+1161 LLDGIFHRLQASMLF
-1176 VQQTVDASKSSKT
+1176 VEQMIEVNKVNKSS
-1189 SSSSLSD
+1189 SNLSD
-1196 SSGGS
+1196 SSG
-1201 KFSTDSSS
+1201 KFSSDNESSDSSS
-1209 SIESFVSSPA
+1209 VEN
-1219 SQTSSSESLYARPLA
+1219 YAKPLPP
-1234 KDNEENTE
+1234 DEDPNS
-1242 AGLLEKLIAQNGF
+1242 GLIEKLVADQGF
-1255 LAVATSLF
+1255 LSVVTKLF
-1263 QRIFLLSS
+1263 QRMFLLCS
-1271 STILHDIKEN
+1271 STILHDIQDT
-1281 APSQSTIPMTEND
+1281 APSYTDND

-1314 NQLSPEFYTKLTE
+1314 NQVSAEFYAKLPDT
-1327 PVKKVLETWSGVEI
+1327 VKKVIEKWSSVEI
-1341 FKPRESK
+1341 YKPREVK
-1348 SYSHVEQVF
+1348 TYKHIGQVF
-1357 EDNIA
+1357 EDNIM
-1362 AQIQLHV
+1362 AQIQLHM
-1369 SQIPNLGAGYKIIP
+1369 SQVPQLGICYKIIP
-1383 SLKYF
+1383 SLKSLLY
-1388 LHTLIT
+1388 TLIT

-1401 ACPAENFT
+1401 ACPSESLKKF
-1409 KTLKEDIISLFLPLS
+1409 LKEDIISLFLPLS

-1438 YIERVATN
+1438 YIDRVATN

-1460 AKHLYRLIVNR
+1460 AKHLYRLIVNH
-1471 AYETKSNISAIID
+1471 AYETKPDGMGDTTGHID

-1502 EPSKLMALGR
+1502 ESSKLMALER
-1512 FFLTEQDNDI
+1512 FFLTEQDKHI

-1528 INSPAFA
+1528 INSPTLA
-1535 NKPTYIH
+1535 NKPAYTN

-1548 NQIFNLAEDIPNER
+1548 NQIFCLAEDIPNEQ
-1562 TIYELCFSICHL
+1562 TMYELCFSICHL
-1574 TLDSDN
+1574 TLDSEN
-1580 CGPFL
+1580 CAPFL
-1585 KQIMTNFPVKSKD
+1585 KQIMTNFPSKSKD
-1598 SEETGKLAPLGA
+1598 VDEAAKQSALGA
-1610 QTTPIITLGISSSNS
+1610 QTTPIITLGISSSN
-1625 ATTVATNETED
+1625 TTTTSSNEADD
-1636 KKNDNTENAVTPAVP
+1636 KKNENVESTTAVVP
-1651 STSET
+1651 TVSDTSIQTRIIGEEST
-1656 SVNTHIVGDDSSE
+1656 E

-1683 YKLHDEALC
+1683 YKLHNEALC
-1692 LLENLIPLTQLTNKD
+1692 LLEHLIPLTHLTNKD

-1737 ASVKWLESIKASLT
+1737 AATKWLQSIKDSLT
-1751 ADPGFKSIALGN
+1751 ADPGFKSIAQGN

-1789 FPKGM
+1789 FPKGLN
-1794 SKSLTEY
+1794 KSLAEC

-1816 EWNDDVTHEDD
+1816 EWNDDVTHDDD
-1827 EDSGGDESDED
+1827 EDSAGDESDED

-1902 ENGQCMALTKR
+1902 ENGQCLALTKR
-1913 NPQENSAAITSNS
+1913 NPQESSAAMSSAS
-1926 LSHQETSTIPSSLRQ
+1926 LSHQESSSMPSSLRQ
-1941 RSSFEPILN
+1941 RSSFEPILSN
-1950 NPHYLCYDE
+1950 SYHYMYDD
-1959 NYYGYNQIKIDNLRE
+1959 NYYGYNQIKIENLRE
-1974 KLEPISPNIL
+1974 KLGPVSPNIFDR
-1984 NKIWDILPH
+1984 IWEILPP
-1993 ILEVFRE
+1993 ILEVFKE
-2000 MKPALKAGIAKTSP
+2000 MTPALKAGIAKTSP
-2014 VGVFDRVSHVMFQ
+2014 VGVFDRVSHGLFQ

-2058 MNLNGDQGQIIRQ
+2058 MNLNGDQGQTIRQ

-2133 SLPITILSVEANPSN
+2133 SLPITILSVEANPCN

-2170 QATDTITINPHCET
+2170 QATDSITINPHCET

-2214 DKDVTHPYLY
+2214 DKDVVHPYLY
-2224 FVLPNGKVRDATFVC
+2224 FVLPTGKIRDATFVC

-2343 IIGSAR
+2343 IIGSSR

-2409 KFLDMVAIKHNSRTT
+2409 KFLDMVAINHNNRTT

-2458 TIPKPLKRKKTT
+2458 TIPKPLKRKKT
-2470 KSAKSTGTS
+2470 AKSSKPSGSS
-2479 PIFPVDFF
+2479 PIFPIDFF
-2487 EHCTLLS
+2487 EHCTLLG
-2494 DVEFGGKDLLQLYN
+2494 DVEFSGKDLLQLYN

-2530 PISIEIKNN
+2530 PITIEIKNS
-2539 DSSMVITGLRVLV
+2539 DSSMVITGVRVLL
-2552 GSHDPTKTPRF
+2552 GAHDPTKSPRF
-2563 IEVFNR
+2563 IEVYNR
-2569 NITVSSQRNRW
+2569 TITVTSQRNRW

-2585 TREESLQSDKSFT
+2585 TREESLQSDKSLT

-2611 VIDSITVYGKS
+2611 IIDSITVYGKS

-2628 PDEAEDVTSINTNAI
+2628 PDEAEDVTSINANAI
-2643 VPTAAN
+2643 VPTASS

-2676 KLKSQLSPV
+2676 KLKSQMSSAEEESSSV
-2685 DETPDS
+2685 S
-2691 HMTQL
+2691 QL
-2696 MEQISKHASETM
+2696 KSVISDHASEIM
-2708 IMPVSASLVLRAK
+2708 VMPVSASLVLRAK
-2721 SLLSCVHTSR
+2721 SLLACVHTSR
-2731 VAYYNFM
+2731 VSYYNFI
-2738 DENMLVYAY
+2738 DEIMLKYAY
-2747 DRLNAYNLDQSLDI
+2747 EKLNTFNLDGSIGI
-2761 DSEEFFRVLLMIRSI
+2761 DSEEFFRILLMVRSI
-2776 AIHRMHNLSLYG
+2776 AIHRMHHLSLYG
-2788 NCIPGDTIQRGTKVC
+2788 SHVTPGRWNQVGTKGC
-2803 VQQLLD
+2803 VLQLLD
-2809 AMWYFLKVRPKNPAI
+2809 TMWFFLKARPKNPAI

-2829 KDLTHVESVIHAM
+2829 RGLTHVESVIHAM

-2854 VDDVVSL
+2854 VEDVVKV
-2861 VSTAYSNLLLTQDVQ
+2861 VSTAYSDLLLTQDVQ

-2903 PVTTQSVTPS
+2903 PVCTHTPS
-2913 VPVTQQ
+2913 ADKSRPVSQ
-2919 PPPPPPEEEQGLAHY
+2919 PSQEEVSESESGLAHY
-2934 DIDAVEPIGLLNP
+2934 DIDAVEPISLLGPDMSAGNDV
-2947 SNVEALI
+2947 SVNVEALLG
-2954 NAGNLPP
+2954 AGNFPP

-2985 VQQELSQVNSAFLQD
+2985 VQQELQEAQQA
-3000 LRDDNQQ
+3000 RDESQQ
-3007 RRSAVQAELQ
+3007 RRNVVQAELQ

-3037 TLHNYSHYSDTTA
+3037 NLTNSLHNYSHYSDTTA

-3103 SAYGDTPQEQQTAQ
+3103 SAYGDTPQDQNSQAP
-3117 TTKGETGTV
+3117 KGEGRGEGAST
-3126 GGPSASVTTLVA
+3126 SAAALVTTDV
-3138 TDTDPDN
+3138 DIDN

-3205 VLDEFI
+3205 VLEEFI
-3211 TRCISE
+3211 TRCITE

-3222 LTQDLDM
+3222 ASQDLDM

-3272 AKLYKQGFLALS
+3272 TKLYRQGFLSLS

-3297 KESEEKDTPVKTVL
+3297 KESEEKDTPVKNVL

-3321 FTPFFLKTYVKN
+3321 FTPFFLKSYVKN

-3426 ISRNHRGY
+3426 ITRNRRGY

-3448 DVSSNRV
+3448 DVSTNRV
-3455 ANWQRYCISD
+3455 ANWQRYCTSD
-3465 PTVLEFFFKYSIGL
+3465 PSVLEFFFAHSIGL
-3479 DEPIAHFILN
+3479 DEPIAHFVLN
-3489 LILAAIL
+3489 LILAAVI
-3496 DEKDKDALT
+3496 DEKDKDALNK
-3505 REKAAAAANNIN
+3505 EKASASN
-3517 IKDKEGIV
+3517 IKEKEGTV
-3525 QITVVSAAALPST
+3525 QITVVSAPTPSPSPST
-3538 SAATTSTAKDGTES
+3538 STPPAPPSKEGAES
-3552 STDPILSVDLVKQVH
+3552 DVNLSVELVKQIH

-3603 QNCDKMDQENML
+3603 QNCDTIDQENML

-3623 SLHGYGRKAAQFTD
+3623 SLHAYGRKAAQFTD
-3637 ILSFFTMQYIGDDNN
+3637 ILSYFTMQYIRNEDN
-3652 DAERSLEFVTNAVE
+3652 DPARSLEFVTNAVE
-3666 SLRKTNKLLA
+3666 SLRKQNQLLA
-3676 NHPNNYVY
+3676 NHPNNYIY
-3684 SQLSK
+3684 SQLSR

-3700 SPCPVCNN
+3700 NPCPVCNN
-3708 PEISFSNI
+3708 PEISFTNI

-3757 VKTINIFYNNKSV
+3757 VKTINIYYNNKSV
-3770 QAVIELKNRTTN
+3770 QAVIELKNRTTT

-3814 YHEFFENMQANS
+3814 YHEFYENMQANS

-3905 AISTIN
+3905 AITTIN

-3934 LTRIEDRVYTTPPED
+3934 LTRVEDRVYSTPPED

-3968 NTQAHVINVTNVNKV
+3968 NTQSHIINVTSVNKV

-3989 RYSQDCKNA
+3989 RYSVDCKNA

-4018 YDKITV
+4018 YDKLTV
-4024 GKGSSSDVLDIF
+4024 GKGNTSEVLDIF
-4036 CNVPDLTGQC
+4036 YNVPQLTGQC
-4046 YACCFAVAEHCL
+4046 YACCFAVSEHCL
-4058 SLVRALTNIK
+4058 TLIRALTNIRL
-4068 IARKYMRDLNLVDEL
+4068 ARKYMRDLNVVQEL
-4083 MEHSLKHGTSDN
+4083 MDHSLKHGTSEN
-4095 QFDVKHIVCYLVC
+4095 QFDVKQIICYLVC
-4108 DDPVATLEL
+4108 DDPVATSEL
-4117 CENITQQVLLTI
+4117 CDNITQQVLLTI
-4129 KLRLNTPLRNE
+4129 KLKLNTPLRNE
-4140 LAVLCSLKDWN
+4140 LAVLSALKDWN
-4151 EQCSEIKVRCVLMLF
+4151 EECSEIKVRCVLMLF
-4166 FMLLNE
+4166 FVLLNE
-4172 EPESLIGMEHHL
+4172 EPESLISIEHYL

-4199 NPNRS
+4199 NYPNRS
-4204 THEVLGNKTSLKGIL
+4204 THEVLGSKGSPKGML
-4219 QVGAS
+4219 QVGTA
-4224 CEVDFARWLHNDPYY
+4224 CEIDFVRWLQNDP
-4239 DYNTWVKRC
+4239 DYHYQSWVKRC
-4248 PYKVVQPLPSTPTE
+4248 PYKVMLPLPSTPSE
-4262 IHVYYLS
+4262 VHVLYIQ
-4269 EKYWRLWRR
+4269 EKYWRLWRKR
-4278 KTAERKN
+4278 IIERKN
-4285 PLCSQLGLRFPDPNW
+4285 PFCSQLAFKFPDPNW
-4300 LKQLLFNPLSPQL
+4300 LKQLLFNPHSPQL
-4313 RETACSLIKI
+4313 RETACSLVKI
-4323 FCMATDKKKEIL
+4323 FCMATDKKKDIL
-4335 DMLIGYLDELT
+4335 DMLIGFLDELT
-4346 NFGDAAIEYLVLM
+4346 ELGDSAIEYLVLM

-4372 VKGVLLKLADLFTFE
+4372 VKGVLTKLADLFTYE
-4387 VEILLGLEET
+4387 VEILHGLEET
-4397 TLYFDLAQGLVL
+4397 TLYFDLTQGLVL
-4409 HRLTEMV
+4409 HRLTEIV
-4416 ASFLEEESV
+4416 ACFLEEESV

-4440 YLNLRRLVVQR
+4440 YLSLRRLVVQR

-4520 LMTIEKDSQ
+4520 LMTLEKDSQ

-4540 NPYKSSEPGL
+4540 NPYKSTEPGL

-4579 LVNNKIVSLDLPVAQ
+4579 LVNNKIISLDLPVTQ
-4594 VFRKV
+4594 VYRKV
-4599 WAGDGGDGDVMRIIY
+4599 WAGDGGDGDVMRIVY

-4629 NLDPKNEEEVNNEQV
+4629 NLDPKKEEEVNNEQV

-4653 CGGIEIIVEQ
+4653 CGGIDIIVEQ
-4663 LSRISDLNRD
+4663 LARISDLNRD

-4719 GEYTVLTE
+4719 GEYSVLTE

-4741 LETPDKFAEFSKTFG
+4741 LETPEHFAEFSKTFG
-4756 GLDHVD
+4756 GLDHVA

-4825 IFCSLTA
+4825 IFCSMTA

-4848 SLGVVEKATQYILAR
+4848 SLGVVEKATQYILSH

-4876 DQDDWKDFIT
+4876 DQDDWKDFIS

-4951 VQCVRERTKAKKKR
+4951 VQCV
-4965 LALAAREKQLGALGM
+4965 
-4980 KSNEKGQVVTAQASS
+4980 TAQASS

-5018 KYQPGKVLG
+5018 KYQPNKVLG

-5037 EEFESKTRKTV
+5037 EEYESKTRKTV

-5182 EDQNLSTYLETNA
+5182 EDQNLSTYLETSS
-5195 TDKLVDSCYEADGPH
+5195 TDKLIDACYEAEGPH
-5210 YYAVLSLAIHS
+5210 YFAVLSLAIHS
-5221 HSKWRKHRSQHL
+5221 HSKWRKHRAQHL
-5233 RRLLLIAHVRNI
+5233 RRLLFTCHVRNV
-5245 HHSQPMSRTFSAEE
+5245 HHSLPMSRTFSAEE
-5259 KNVKAWK
+5259 KQVKAWK
-5266 VYRSAAIFFALI
+5266 VYRGTAIFFALI
-5278 DQIYSVAFGNVA
+5278 DQIYNVP
-5290 EGLDDL
+5290 EGSDDQ
-5296 WPTGLADY
+5296 WPTALADY

-5316 EELMNV
+5316 EDVMSV
-5322 YSSKLLP
+5322 YSDKLLP
-5329 LSSLETFC
+5329 LNSLESFF

-5342 EKKDIP
+5342 EKKEISDI
-5348 DPDAFMTQLLRPL
+5348 DAFMTDLLRPL

>member
-1 MGANS
+1 MGTNS
-6 DGALAWGQH
+6 DGAMAWRH
-15 IIKLSYHNV
+15 HVLEFPWYHSHDNTCE
-24 HIMSP
+24 
-29 DLSKHTIAMKEEI
+29 LSKHALSMKDEM
-42 LRAFKQPIE
+42 LKAFKEPIQ
-51 DPNAVQ
+51 DPNAIQ
-57 LYTCYAALALSKQLD
+57 LYTSFSALALNKQVDVFSSTDDDHFSLHLD
-72 ALTTTDDEHFT
+72 ACTT
-83 THLEACTIY
+83 Y
-92 MSVILNYMK
+92 MTVILNYMK
-101 LKDIQL
+101 LKDVQL
-107 VPKRLLLIPIKKFL
+107 VPKRLLILPIRKFL
-121 GDSCSMPRKEFL
+121 YDTSFMSRKDSL
-133 EVGNLMKSVLEKV
+133 ELGNLMKSALDKV
-146 YPLNAVDHEQH
+146 YPMSSVEQEKS

-163 HMIYGDASYDIEEDA
+163 HMIYGDNETEEDS
-178 KHVPVDKKELRKLNM
+178 KHVSLDKKELRKLNK
-193 SLMSPK
+193 SLMKPK
-199 FDFKLMDYKASLCCF
+199 YDFKFMDHKASLMCF
-214 YGIQRDKFGKDC
+214 YGINREKSLKTP
-226 NSCVHDATKK
+226 SHDIHQASKK
-236 QLFQSH
+236 QLFQSN
-242 ALSFMVRSNAASI
+242 ALSFMLRSNAASI
-255 LATACLE
+255 LAGACLD
-262 LPLLSEYVAKYKD
+262 LPLLSEYVSKFKEAT
-275 ALEKRNFTFTSTV
+275 EKKTFSFASSL
-288 NEANQTK
+288 NEANQIK
-295 NSFASLAEEI
+295 NSFAALAEEL
-305 TFVLNLLSTPDI
+305 TFVLNLFSTQDI

-330 LLSMSCL
+330 LVSMACL
-337 VCALNTAQICSL
+337 YCALNTAQVCSL
-349 SGITTVLP
+349 SGVTTVIP
-357 KSNSNSNVSGLNES
+357 KSNSNTNVSGLNE
-371 TVSTPTREVD
+371 TAVSTPNRD
-381 SLLEQHALCIVEKC
+381 SDSVFEQHALTIVEKST
-395 IELFDCTYSILKSSY
+395 ELFDCTYGILKSSY
-410 RIFPSAVENHF
+410 RIFQSAIENHF

-432 HSCLNK
+432 HTCLNK
-438 EEKTKT
+438 EEKPK
-444 ATTPATT
+444 
-451 SSPNKL
+451 SPNKL
-457 TRGLSQKLLLNFNNL
+457 VRGLSQKLLLNFNNL
-472 FVSLCSHAL
+472 FVALASHSLY
-481 NIFDVLVSDASFMY
+481 IFDVLVSDASFTY
-495 SSDKIST
+495 SSEKIAEILEQNS
-502 LDPVNVPFREDITL
+502 DPSKVPFSDEVPL
-516 NILEASL
+516 CILEKSL
-523 NPINRIDVLLS
+523 NPINRINIILS
-534 QMPFMQFLLN
+534 QIPFMQFLLD

-555 VKKLSKSTPSSVSKQ
+555 VKKLSKSSSSSKQ
-570 AYFLEE
+570 NYYLAE

-605 EDTAKKSQ
+605 EDTGKKSG
-613 DEKSAGP
+613 DDKSSGP
-620 KERERDTSS
+620 KERERDTTS
-629 SGCKKY
+629 SGSKKY
-635 FGTQILDKAEPVQY
+635 FGTYIHDKGEPVQY
-649 TLLATQI
+649 TLLAIQI
-656 IKSLMKNFSPTLVPV
+656 LKSLMKNFSPTTVPL
-671 LIQYEADYY
+671 LIQYEAEYF
-680 STQTVTLAAFINSLD
+680 SSNTATLAAFINSLD
-695 RDLWTNEP
+695 RDSWLNEP
-703 EAKAKDSSPTND
+703 EMKANSSSGLSD
-715 DEKASVESLFSE
+715 DEKTSMDSLGSD

-744 MRIIKGNQEAQFLA
+744 TRIIKGNQEGQFLA
-758 QLNVLPSDSGPWPL
+758 QLNVLPNDSGPWPL

-791 DSKQV
+791 ETKQV

-803 RVISTLTNNALAK
+803 RVITTLTDNALNK
-816 YTAPNAA
+816 YTSQH
-823 VEIED
+823 ELEYED
-828 LNFEHALFLL
+828 LNFEHSLFLI
-838 YIFHLLDLMYRKAIF
+838 YIFHLLDLMYRKSIF
-853 LELASSIVQVGQ
+853 LDLATSIVKVAQTI
-865 AMDFSVE
+865 DFAVE
-872 TVNESQLFSIC
+872 TVSEAQLFSIC

-896 YDPPPRV
+896 YDPPARII
-903 LQLMNDFLLNHDILK
+903 QLMNDFLLNHDKIK
-918 TYQSSSPRHVS
+918 TYHSATG
-929 PCINEDLLKLSA
+929 INEEL
-941 EYSPDHFVQY
+941 
-951 GFKTAP
+951 P

-966 AVDTT
+966 ALDTT
-971 GPKET
+971 GPRET

-982 ACSFLLGNSGKV
+982 ACSFLLGNSAKV
-994 AYKDII
+994 LYKDII
-1000 DSLLFLTEVNE
+1000 DSLFFLVEVND
-1011 LLNPI
+1011 LLTPI
-1016 IRENETK
+1016 IRDNAAM
-1023 RSSHTLA
+1023 SSNHTMA

-1048 VDHLTEV
+1048 IDHLVEV
-1055 TRPHYKAVD
+1055 TRPSFTPPQ

-1070 YLIWGARAALPN
+1070 YLIWGARASLPN
-1082 YHRWLCELTRRVSED
+1082 YKCWLCEMTRRVNEES
-1097 AHKEMYAAILN
+1097 HKEMYAAILT
-1108 QFAVQFNSA
+1108 QFATQFNDP
-1117 KFIFEVARTIVP
+1117 KFIFELSRSIVP
-1129 EFTNFEA
+1129 VFDTFET
-1136 DKTGNANCLNLILPA
+1136 DKSIDAGCLNLILPT
-1151 NTFPPLNKII
+1151 NTFPPLNKVI
-1161 LLDGIFHRLQASMVF
+1161 LLDGIFHRLQASMLF
-1176 VQQTVDASKSSKT
+1176 VEQMIEVNKVNKSS
-1189 SSSSLSD
+1189 SNLSD
-1196 SSGGS
+1196 SSG
-1201 KFSTDSSS
+1201 KFSSDNESSDSSS
-1209 SIESFVSSPA
+1209 VEN
-1219 SQTSSSESLYARPLA
+1219 YAKPLPP
-1234 KDNEENTE
+1234 DEDPNS
-1242 AGLLEKLIAQNGF
+1242 GLIEKLVADQGF
-1255 LAVATSLF
+1255 LSVVTKLF
-1263 QRIFLLSS
+1263 QRMFLLCS
-1271 STILHDIKEN
+1271 STILHDIQDT
-1281 APSQSTIPMTEND
+1281 APSYTDND

-1314 NQLSPEFYTKLTE
+1314 NQVSAEFYAKLPDT
-1327 PVKKVLETWSGVEI
+1327 VKKVIEKWSSVEI
-1341 FKPRESK
+1341 YKPREVK
-1348 SYSHVEQVF
+1348 TYKHIGQVF
-1357 EDNIA
+1357 EDNIM
-1362 AQIQLHV
+1362 AQIQLHM
-1369 SQIPNLGAGYKIIP
+1369 SQVPQLGICYKIIP
-1383 SLKYF
+1383 SLKSLLY
-1388 LHTLIT
+1388 TLIT

-1401 ACPAENFT
+1401 ACPSESLKKF
-1409 KTLKEDIISLFLPLS
+1409 LKEDIISLFLPLS

-1438 YIERVATN
+1438 YIDRVATN

-1460 AKHLYRLIVNR
+1460 AKHLYRLIVNH
-1471 AYETKSNISAIID
+1471 AYETKPDGMGDTTGHID

-1502 EPSKLMALGR
+1502 ESSKLMALER
-1512 FFLTEQDNDI
+1512 FFLTEQDKHI

-1528 INSPAFA
+1528 INSPTLA
-1535 NKPTYIH
+1535 NKPAYTN

-1548 NQIFNLAEDIPNER
+1548 NQIFCLAEDIPNEQ
-1562 TIYELCFSICHL
+1562 TMYELCFSICHL
-1574 TLDSDN
+1574 TLDSEN
-1580 CGPFL
+1580 CAPFL
-1585 KQIMTNFPVKSKD
+1585 KQIMTNFPSKSKD
-1598 SEETGKLAPLGA
+1598 VDEAAKQSALGA
-1610 QTTPIITLGISSSNS
+1610 QTTPIITLGISSSN
-1625 ATTVATNETED
+1625 TTTTSSNEADD
-1636 KKNDNTENAVTPAVP
+1636 KKNENVESTTAVVP
-1651 STSET
+1651 TVSDTSIQTRIIGEEST
-1656 SVNTHIVGDDSSE
+1656 E

-1683 YKLHDEALC
+1683 YKLHNEALC
-1692 LLENLIPLTQLTNKD
+1692 LLEHLIPLTHLTNKD

-1737 ASVKWLESIKASLT
+1737 AATKWLQSIKDSLT
-1751 ADPGFKSIALGN
+1751 ADPGFKSIAQGN

-1789 FPKGM
+1789 FPKGLN
-1794 SKSLTEY
+1794 KSLAEC

-1816 EWNDDVTHEDD
+1816 EWNDDVTHDDD
-1827 EDSGGDESDED
+1827 EDSAGDESDED

-1902 ENGQCMALTKR
+1902 ENGQCLALTKR
-1913 NPQENSAAITSNS
+1913 NPQESSAAMSSAS
-1926 LSHQETSTIPSSLRQ
+1926 LSHQESSSMPSSLRQ
-1941 RSSFEPILN
+1941 RSSFEPILSN
-1950 NPHYLCYDE
+1950 SYHYMYDD
-1959 NYYGYNQIKIDNLRE
+1959 NYYGYNQIKIENLRE
-1974 KLEPISPNIL
+1974 KLGPVSPNIFDR
-1984 NKIWDILPH
+1984 IWEILPP
-1993 ILEVFRE
+1993 ILEVFKE
-2000 MKPALKAGIAKTSP
+2000 MTPALKAGIAKTSP
-2014 VGVFDRVSHVMFQ
+2014 VGVFDRVSHGLFQ

-2058 MNLNGDQGQIIRQ
+2058 MNLNGDQGQTIRQ

-2133 SLPITILSVEANPSN
+2133 SLPITILSVEANPCN

-2170 QATDTITINPHCET
+2170 QATDSITINPHCET

-2214 DKDVTHPYLY
+2214 DKDVVHPYLY
-2224 FVLPNGKVRDATFVC
+2224 FVLPTGKIRDATFVC

-2343 IIGSAR
+2343 IIGSSR

-2409 KFLDMVAIKHNSRTT
+2409 KFLDMVAINHNNRTT

-2458 TIPKPLKRKKTT
+2458 TIPKPLKRKKT
-2470 KSAKSTGTS
+2470 AKSSKPSGSS
-2479 PIFPVDFF
+2479 PIFPIDFF
-2487 EHCTLLS
+2487 EHCTLLG
-2494 DVEFGGKDLLQLYN
+2494 DVEFSGKDLLQLYN

-2530 PISIEIKNN
+2530 PITIEIKNS
-2539 DSSMVITGLRVLV
+2539 DSSMVITGVRVLL
-2552 GSHDPTKTPRF
+2552 GAHDPTKSPRF
-2563 IEVFNR
+2563 IEVYNR
-2569 NITVSSQRNRW
+2569 TITVTSQRNRW

-2585 TREESLQSDKSFT
+2585 TREESLQSDKSLT

-2611 VIDSITVYGKS
+2611 IIDSITVYGKS

-2628 PDEAEDVTSINTNAI
+2628 PDEAEDVTSINANAI
-2643 VPTAAN
+2643 VPTASS

-2676 KLKSQLSPV
+2676 KLKSQMSSAEEESSSV
-2685 DETPDS
+2685 S
-2691 HMTQL
+2691 QL
-2696 MEQISKHASETM
+2696 KSVISDHASEIM
-2708 IMPVSASLVLRAK
+2708 VMPVSASLVLRAK
-2721 SLLSCVHTSR
+2721 SLLACVHTSR
-2731 VAYYNFM
+2731 VSYYNFI
-2738 DENMLVYAY
+2738 DEIMLKYAY
-2747 DRLNAYNLDQSLDI
+2747 EKLNTFNLDGSIGI
-2761 DSEEFFRVLLMIRSI
+2761 DSEEFFRILLMVRSI
-2776 AIHRMHNLSLYG
+2776 AIHRMHHLSLYG
-2788 NCIPGDTIQRGTKVC
+2788 SHVTPGRWNQVGTKGC
-2803 VQQLLD
+2803 VLQLLD
-2809 AMWYFLKVRPKNPAI
+2809 TMWFFLKARPKNPAI

-2829 KDLTHVESVIHAM
+2829 RGLTHVESVIHAM

-2854 VDDVVSL
+2854 VEDVVKV
-2861 VSTAYSNLLLTQDVQ
+2861 VSTAYSDLLLTQDVQ

-2903 PVTTQSVTPS
+2903 PVCTHTPS
-2913 VPVTQQ
+2913 ADKSRPVSQ
-2919 PPPPPPEEEQGLAHY
+2919 PSQEEVSESESGLAHY
-2934 DIDAVEPIGLLNP
+2934 DIDAVEPISLLGPDMSAGNDV
-2947 SNVEALI
+2947 SVNVEALLG
-2954 NAGNLPP
+2954 AGNFPP

-2985 VQQELSQVNSAFLQD
+2985 VQQELQEAQQA
-3000 LRDDNQQ
+3000 RDESQQ
-3007 RRSAVQAELQ
+3007 RRNVVQAELQ

-3037 TLHNYSHYSDTTA
+3037 NLTNSLHNYSHYSDTTA

-3103 SAYGDTPQEQQTAQ
+3103 SAYGDTPQDQNSQAP
-3117 TTKGETGTV
+3117 KGEGRGEGAST
-3126 GGPSASVTTLVA
+3126 SAAALVTTDV
-3138 TDTDPDN
+3138 DIDN

-3205 VLDEFI
+3205 VLEEFI
-3211 TRCISE
+3211 TRCITE

-3222 LTQDLDM
+3222 ASQDLDM

-3272 AKLYKQGFLALS
+3272 TKLYRQGFLSLS

-3297 KESEEKDTPVKTVL
+3297 KESEEKDTPVKNVL

-3321 FTPFFLKTYVKN
+3321 FTPFFLKSYVKN

-3426 ISRNHRGY
+3426 ITRNRRGY

-3448 DVSSNRV
+3448 DVSTNRV
-3455 ANWQRYCISD
+3455 ANWQRYCTSD
-3465 PTVLEFFFKYSIGL
+3465 PSVLEFFFAHSIGL
-3479 DEPIAHFILN
+3479 DEPIAHFVLN
-3489 LILAAIL
+3489 LILAAVI
-3496 DEKDKDALT
+3496 DEKDKDALNK
-3505 REKAAAAANNIN
+3505 EKASASN
-3517 IKDKEGIV
+3517 IKEKEGTV
-3525 QITVVSAAALPST
+3525 QITVVSAPTPSPSPST
-3538 SAATTSTAKDGTES
+3538 STPPAPPSKEGAES
-3552 STDPILSVDLVKQVH
+3552 DVNLSVELVKQIH

-3603 QNCDKMDQENML
+3603 QNCDTIDQENML

-3623 SLHGYGRKAAQFTD
+3623 SLHAYGRKAAQFTD
-3637 ILSFFTMQYIGDDNN
+3637 ILSYFTMQYIRNEDN
-3652 DAERSLEFVTNAVE
+3652 DPARSLEFVTNAVE
-3666 SLRKTNKLLA
+3666 SLRKQNQLLA
-3676 NHPNNYVY
+3676 NHPNNYIY
-3684 SQLSK
+3684 SQLSR

-3700 SPCPVCNN
+3700 NPCPVCNN
-3708 PEISFSNI
+3708 PEISFTNI

-3757 VKTINIFYNNKSV
+3757 VKTINIYYNNKSV
-3770 QAVIELKNRTTN
+3770 QAVIELKNRTTT

-3814 YHEFFENMQANS
+3814 YHEFYENMQANS

-3905 AISTIN
+3905 AITTIN

-3934 LTRIEDRVYTTPPED
+3934 LTRVEDRVYSTPPED

-3968 NTQAHVINVTNVNKV
+3968 NTQSHIINVTSVNKV

-3989 RYSQDCKNA
+3989 RYSVDCKNA

-4018 YDKITV
+4018 YDKLTV
-4024 GKGSSSDVLDIF
+4024 GKGNTSEVLDIF
-4036 CNVPDLTGQC
+4036 YNVPQLTGQC
-4046 YACCFAVAEHCL
+4046 YACCFAVSEHCL
-4058 SLVRALTNIK
+4058 TLIRALTNIRL
-4068 IARKYMRDLNLVDEL
+4068 ARKYMRDLNVVQEL
-4083 MEHSLKHGTSDN
+4083 MDHSLKHGTSEN
-4095 QFDVKHIVCYLVC
+4095 QFDVKQIICYLVC
-4108 DDPVATLEL
+4108 DDPVATSEL
-4117 CENITQQVLLTI
+4117 CDNITQQVLLTI
-4129 KLRLNTPLRNE
+4129 KLKLNTPLRNE
-4140 LAVLCSLKDWN
+4140 LAVLSALKDWN
-4151 EQCSEIKVRCVLMLF
+4151 EECSEIKVRCVLMLF
-4166 FMLLNE
+4166 FVLLNE
-4172 EPESLIGMEHHL
+4172 EPESLISIEHYL

-4199 NPNRS
+4199 NYPNRS
-4204 THEVLGNKTSLKGIL
+4204 THEVLGSKGSPKGML
-4219 QVGAS
+4219 QVGTA
-4224 CEVDFARWLHNDPYY
+4224 CEIDFVRWLQNDP
-4239 DYNTWVKRC
+4239 DYHYQSWVKRC
-4248 PYKVVQPLPSTPTE
+4248 PYKVMLPLPSTPSE
-4262 IHVYYLS
+4262 VHVLYIQ
-4269 EKYWRLWRR
+4269 EKYWRLWRKR
-4278 KTAERKN
+4278 IIERKN
-4285 PLCSQLGLRFPDPNW
+4285 PFCSQLAFKFPDPNW
-4300 LKQLLFNPLSPQL
+4300 LKQLLFNPHSPQL
-4313 RETACSLIKI
+4313 RETACSLVKI
-4323 FCMATDKKKEIL
+4323 FCMATDKKKDIL
-4335 DMLIGYLDELT
+4335 DMLIGFLDELT
-4346 NFGDAAIEYLVLM
+4346 ELGDSAIEYLVLM

-4372 VKGVLLKLADLFTFE
+4372 VKGVLTKLADLFTYE
-4387 VEILLGLEET
+4387 VEILHGLEET
-4397 TLYFDLAQGLVL
+4397 TLYFDLTQGLVL
-4409 HRLTEMV
+4409 HRLTEIV
-4416 ASFLEEESV
+4416 ACFLEEESV

-4440 YLNLRRLVVQR
+4440 YLSLRRLVVQR

-4520 LMTIEKDSQ
+4520 LMTLEKDSQ

-4540 NPYKSSEPGL
+4540 NPYKSTEPGL

-4579 LVNNKIVSLDLPVAQ
+4579 LVNNKIISLDLPVTQ
-4594 VFRKV
+4594 VYRKV
-4599 WAGDGGDGDVMRIIY
+4599 WAGDGGDGDVMRIVY

-4629 NLDPKNEEEVNNEQV
+4629 NLDPKKEEEVNNEQV

-4653 CGGIEIIVEQ
+4653 CGGIDIIVEQ
-4663 LSRISDLNRD
+4663 LARISDLNRD

-4719 GEYTVLTE
+4719 GEYSVLTE

-4741 LETPDKFAEFSKTFG
+4741 LETPEHFAEFSKTFG
-4756 GLDHVD
+4756 GLDHVA

-4825 IFCSLTA
+4825 IFCSMTA

-4848 SLGVVEKATQYILAR
+4848 SLGVVEKATQYILSH

-4876 DQDDWKDFIT
+4876 DQDDWKDFIS

-4980 KSNEKGQVVTAQASS
+4980 KSNDKGQVVTAQASS

-5018 KYQPGKVLG
+5018 KYQPNKVLG

-5037 EEFESKTRKTV
+5037 EEYESKTRKTV

-5182 EDQNLSTYLETNA
+5182 EDQNLSTYLETSS
-5195 TDKLVDSCYEADGPH
+5195 TDKLIDACYEAEGPH
-5210 YYAVLSLAIHS
+5210 YFAVLSLAIHS
-5221 HSKWRKHRSQHL
+5221 HSKWRKHRAQHL
-5233 RRLLLIAHVRNI
+5233 RRLLFTCHVRNV
-5245 HHSQPMSRTFSAEE
+5245 HHSLPMSRTFSAEE
-5259 KNVKAWK
+5259 KQVKAWK
-5266 VYRSAAIFFALI
+5266 VYRGTAIFFALI
-5278 DQIYSVAFGNVA
+5278 DQIYVIAFGNVP
-5290 EGLDDL
+5290 EGSDDQ
-5296 WPTGLADY
+5296 WPTALADY

-5316 EELMNV
+5316 EDVMSV
-5322 YSSKLLP
+5322 YSDKLLP
-5329 LSSLETFC
+5329 LNSLESFF

-5342 EKKDIP
+5342 EKKEISDI
-5348 DPDAFMTQLLRPL
+5348 DAFMTDLLRPL